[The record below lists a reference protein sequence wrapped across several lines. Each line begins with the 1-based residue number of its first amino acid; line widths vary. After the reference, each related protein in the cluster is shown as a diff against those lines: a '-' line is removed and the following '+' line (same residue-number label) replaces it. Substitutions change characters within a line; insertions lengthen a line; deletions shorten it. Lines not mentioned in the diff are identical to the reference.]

1 MHQSI
6 NPGNQFYWVA
16 RSGSLNETWAMVTTP
31 RPIIDSVVRSVC
43 DRGVERLVP
52 LAGGGM
58 NETYRAEFAGEPDT
72 QSVR

>member
-1 MHQSI
+1 
-6 NPGNQFYWVA
+6 
-16 RSGSLNETWAMVTTP
+16 MVTTP